1 MLSLSP
7 AAWVRASFHHVF
19 LCEKIPLAESELHS
33 IRAFTGEEQAVLRSL
48 PVLHCFP
55 ISLPVPA
62 RTTVFLLLGL
72 FLLVDKACL
81 FKAISWWNPVSE
93 PRFPHHT
100 ALLYSQALGV
110 LSLQP
115 PCGLWSFLQLLS
127 LEHHTNG
134 MQNVLSVSHLL
145 NA

>member
-1 MLSLSP
+1 MFPSVKRSHLLN
-7 AAWVRASFHHVF
+7 
-19 LCEKIPLAESELHS
+19 LNS
-33 IRAFTGEEQAVLRSL
+33 IFGEEQAILRSL

-81 FKAISWWNPVSE
+81 FKAISWRNPVSE

-127 LEHHTNG
+127 LEHHENG
-134 MQNVLSVSHLL
+134 MQNVLSVSHLTL
-145 NA
+145 SF